1 MKKRL
6 KLGLL
11 ALAAIGAVQGY
22 AQDIT
27 FKGVYENNRWTDVG
41 DEHSKLYLGSL
52 KYVDD
57 EGNPIET
64 DYKGYSTIMS
74 GDYPGFLTDPNG
86 NVVFINLQDGGI
98 YSMTWDGNT
107 LTEPKNDPEIPT
119 DFYKSVSWESYK
131 HVTDVEKAVWVK
143 ELNGMKGNSGG
154 VYANGKIYLVN
165 SRDEQ
170 STVDEELFSVTS
182 WDAETGECL
191 SSKIYPKSACLE
203 SAGMAYNPV
212 DGIVYGLFYL
222 TEQDLPDEIKNDP
235 EFFTDEEGDA
245 SSEDAGYALCAI
257 NLETMKI
264 KVITPGL
271 YYGNFVTFAINEE
284 GRAFSLTSGGTSST
298 ATDEN
303 GRLIDINGNI
313 TGAQLEEWDLATGLK
328 ITKKETFV
336 DSETGEQYTAD
347 VTTIPNATGYC
358 SQFRRQSAC
367 FAKSNPNKMYWN
379 GFFNSGK
386 GINDWGS
393 WGTLPDKEWR
403 TNGKFDTSLY
413 EVDVT
418 TGLAT
423 RLSNVPERFRFS
435 VLWVDKDNSSDNRPI
450 VPPVDAIEN
459 ISAKAEG
466 NVQVY
471 NTSGMKV
478 YNGESSKMNL
488 KPGMYIIKDG
498 NYTQKVL
505 VK

>member
-143 ELNGMKGNSGG
+143 ELNAMKGNSGG
-154 VYANGKIYLVN
+154 VYANGKIYLIN

-191 SSKIYPKSACLE
+191 SSKIYLPSQHVWSL
-203 SAGMAYNPV
+203 PV
-212 DGIVYGLFYL
+212 WL
-222 TEQDLPDEIKNDP
+222 TTLLTAS
-235 EFFTDEEGDA
+235 FTDCSTLLSRICQTRSRTTP
-245 SSEDAGYALCAI
+245 SSLPMRKAMQALKMLVMLSVPSI
-257 NLETMKI
+257 
-264 KVITPGL
+264 
-271 YYGNFVTFAINEE
+271 
-284 GRAFSLTSGGTSST
+284 S
-298 ATDEN
+298 
-303 GRLIDINGNI
+303 
-313 TGAQLEEWDLATGLK
+313 
-328 ITKKETFV
+328 
-336 DSETGEQYTAD
+336 
-347 VTTIPNATGYC
+347 
-358 SQFRRQSAC
+358 RQ
-367 FAKSNPNKMYWN
+367 
-379 GFFNSGK
+379 
-386 GINDWGS
+386 
-393 WGTLPDKEWR
+393 
-403 TNGKFDTSLY
+403 
-413 EVDVT
+413 
-418 TGLAT
+418 
-423 RLSNVPERFRFS
+423 
-435 VLWVDKDNSSDNRPI
+435 
-450 VPPVDAIEN
+450 
-459 ISAKAEG
+459 
-466 NVQVY
+466 
-471 NTSGMKV
+471 
-478 YNGESSKMNL
+478 
-488 KPGMYIIKDG
+488 
-498 NYTQKVL
+498 
-505 VK
+505 

>member
-1 MKKRL
+1 
-6 KLGLL
+6 
-11 ALAAIGAVQGY
+11 
-22 AQDIT
+22 
-27 FKGVYENNRWTDVG
+27 
-41 DEHSKLYLGSL
+41 
-52 KYVDD
+52 
-57 EGNPIET
+57 
-64 DYKGYSTIMS
+64 
-74 GDYPGFLTDPNG
+74 
-86 NVVFINLQDGGI
+86 
-98 YSMTWDGNT
+98 
-107 LTEPKNDPEIPT
+107 
-119 DFYKSVSWESYK
+119 
-131 HVTDVEKAVWVK
+131 
-143 ELNGMKGNSGG
+143 
-154 VYANGKIYLVN
+154 
-165 SRDEQ
+165 
-170 STVDEELFSVTS
+170 
-182 WDAETGECL
+182 
-191 SSKIYPKSACLE
+191 
-203 SAGMAYNPV
+203 
-212 DGIVYGLFYL
+212 
-222 TEQDLPDEIKNDP
+222 
-235 EFFTDEEGDA
+235 
-245 SSEDAGYALCAI
+245 
-257 NLETMKI
+257 MKI